1 MSESTGNAHTA
12 YAFTDLVDLARHED
26 PAFARVTTQE
36 CIGTA
41 RAYLNEGRARVR
53 ERHDAGDSGSTVVRL
68 LSELADE
75 LLRGAFQFG
84 LYHVPNRRSLMARVS
99 LCAYGGYGRMQLSP
113 HSDIDVCLLY
123 EGRIDSNVERLNDFL
138 VPFLWDIGFASGY
151 TLRSVREAFEL
162 ARSDTKMLTS
172 FLEGRLV
179 SGDPTPFA
187 RLKLLVYELRPKD
200 LANVFAE
207 LKERQG
213 LQRRDDQDVYA
224 PTPNVKESPG
234 GLRDYHTAL
243 WLFQMAY
250 GTHSL
255 EEILDQ
261 GFITADESL
270 DVAEGIDFIWRVR
283 NELHFHAGMCEDR
296 LTFEN
301 QRHVAN
307 AFGYRSSAQENVER
321 FMQDYYAAAHK
332 LRHLLR
338 IAARETHIGASTD
351 VAEARPRDPD
361 FFVRDGE
368 LHAGTHDP
376 NWFAENPSRLM
387 SVFWECARRGVTVSR
402 VTERRIRENLALVND
417 TFRSND
423 LVRRYFIAL
432 CNRPTHA
439 GAALRQISQTGLL
452 GAYLPEFAAIEGI
465 IRYEDFHH
473 YPVDE
478 HTIRAIEALA
488 ELGPL
493 DEPVMRCLHQSL
505 EHLPD
510 PYVLVLAILFHD
522 LGKVSGESHVREG
535 VEIAKSIGQRIGLTD
550 DDIERVSFL
559 VEHHMLMSTIGLY
572 RDTDDPETVRH
583 FANTMQTDERLR
595 ALFLLT
601 YADMKAVA
609 PNVWNEW
616 KGALLLKLYLRSE
629 KILLGRA
636 EAVDEEF
643 WNHPKAEE
651 ARAHVD
657 PDLRDGAIDHI
668 RGLGERYL
676 MAFMPDQIAAHV
688 RCVHEAATSGLA
700 IHGVP
705 HAAADTT
712 EVVVCTRDHYGVFSE
727 IAGSFASQLIDVRS
741 AALFTRPDGITVDCF
756 TVADATQLR
765 PLTDAQFEAFERV
778 LRAVLLEK
786 APIGEYVELAKRRLF
801 ALLQPHVPVRT
812 RIAFDNQSSGTHTVI
827 DLETGDRTGLLY
839 DIARAMTGLG
849 LDIASARIVTD
860 ARRVRDSFY
869 VTLNDDKIG
878 ADMEEAVRATL
889 HAAIHPRPVTEAKG
903 GSE

>member
-1 MSESTGNAHTA
+1 MSDTTTRTFA
-12 YAFTDLVDLARHED
+12 DLVEWARHES
-26 PAFARVTTQE
+26 PAFADVPVRE
-36 CIGTA
+36 CIAAA
-41 RAYLNEGRARVR
+41 RRHLGEGRARVR

-75 LLRGAFQFG
+75 LLQGAFQFA
-84 LYHVPNRRSLMARVS
+84 LYHVPNRRSLMSRVS

-123 EGRIDSNVERLNDFL
+123 EGRIDKNVERLNEFL

-151 TLRSVREAFEL
+151 SLRSVREAFEL

-179 SGDPTPFA
+179 SGDPTAFA
-187 RLKLLVYELRPKD
+187 RLKLSIYELRPRD
-200 LANVFAE
+200 LANVFTE

-213 LQRRDDQDVYA
+213 LQRKDDSDVYA

-255 EEILDQ
+255 DEILDQ

-270 DVAEGIDFIWRVR
+270 DATEGIDFIWRVR
-283 NELHFHAGMCEDR
+283 NELHFHAGTCEDR

-301 QRHVAN
+301 QRHVAR
-307 AFGYRSSAQENVER
+307 AFGYSSGTQENVER
-321 FMQDYYAAAHK
+321 FMQDYYEAAHK

-338 IAARETHIGASTD
+338 IAARETHGGGRSAD
-351 VAEARPRDPD
+351 EEARPRDPD
-361 FFVRDGE
+361 FFIREGE

-376 NWFAENPSRLM
+376 QWFAENPSRLM
-387 SVFWECARRGVTVSR
+387 SVFCECARQGVALSR
-402 VTERRIRENLALVND
+402 VTERRIRENLHLVND

-423 LVRRYFIAL
+423 LVRRYFVAL
-432 CNRPTHA
+432 CNRPTQA
-439 GAALRQISQTGLL
+439 GAALRQASQCGLL
-452 GAYLPEFAAIEGI
+452 GAYIPEFAAIEGI

-478 HTIRAIEALA
+478 HTLRAIEALA
-488 ELGPL
+488 ELAPL

-510 PYVLVLAILFHD
+510 PYVLVIAILCHD
-522 LGKVSGESHVREG
+522 LGKVSGESHVEEG
-535 VEIAKSIGQRIGLTD
+535 VTIAQAIGKRIGLEP
-550 DDIERVSFL
+550 DDIERVCFL
-559 VEHHMLMSTIGLY
+559 VRHHMLMSTIALY
-572 RDTDDPETVRH
+572 RDTDDPDTVRQ
-583 FANTMQTDERLR
+583 FAHTMQTDERLR

-616 KGALLLKLYLRSE
+616 KGALLLKLYLRAE
-629 KILLGRA
+629 KMLLGRA
-636 EAVDEEF
+636 EAVDDEF
-643 WNHPKAEE
+643 WNHPKVEE
-651 ARAHVD
+651 ARAYSA
-657 PDLRDGAIDHI
+657 PERRDRVTEHI

-676 MAFMPDQIAAHV
+676 MAFMPDQIAAHLECVEEAAATGLAV
-688 RCVHEAATSGLA
+688 RC
-700 IHGVP
+700 VP

-765 PLTDAQFEAFERV
+765 PLTEAQFEAFERV

-786 APIGEYVELAKRRLF
+786 KPIGDYVEHAKRRLF

-812 RIAFDNQSSGTHTVI
+812 RITFDNQSSGTHTVI

-839 DIARAMTGLG
+839 DIARAMTGVG

-869 VTLNDDKIG
+869 VTLNKVKIG
-878 ADMEEAVRATL
+878 AAMEEQVRDAL
-889 HAAIHPRPVTEAKG
+889 HAAIHPRPVSEAKG
-903 GSE
+903 GS